1 MLWYVCGRV
10 CVCVCVRVCVWVC
23 GCWCVGVV
31 CSVCVS
37 VCQLYGNVCVCVYMS
52 AGRKN
57 VAASSRA
64 HPFDPG
70 SPLVCCL
77 LNARCALSCRKR
89 SSPRATLTRI
99 GPVPSDCEVLRHT
112 GICARACLCA
122 CLRVPVSGSVLCGV
136 VLAFE
141 ECAYSVSAHGCVPC
155 SRGHTL
161 SLWLGLR
168 HGLSRRLG
176 CAPACSVCV
185 ECVYHLNIATS
196 EYTPI
201 YI

>member
-1 MLWYVCGRV
+1 M
-10 CVCVCVRVCVWVC
+10 CVRVYVWVC
-23 GCWCVGVV
+23 GCWCVGVL

-64 HPFDPG
+64 RPFDPG
-70 SPLVCCL
+70 SVLVCCL
-77 LNARCALSCRKR
+77 LSARCALSCRDRFWRVCICKR

-112 GICARACLCA
+112 GMCARACLCA
-122 CLRVPVSGSVLCGV
+122 CMRVPVSGCVLCGV
-136 VLAFE
+136 VLAFKV
-141 ECAYSVSAHGCVPC
+141 CTYSVSGAHECVPC
-155 SRGHTL
+155 SCAHTL
-161 SLWLGLR
+161 SLWLGLHR
-168 HGLSRRLG
+168 GLSSRYW

-196 EYTPI
+196 EYTHI
-201 YI
+201 KI